1 VVSKKQEETQGR
13 LDDMP
18 QYKYIR
24 NPKHIVE
31 GGSDVQDERNSS
43 EEAEEQGSETNDAE
57 EGDG

>member
-1 VVSKKQEETQGR
+1 VVNKKQEETQGR

-18 QYKYIR
+18 RYKYIR
-24 NPKHIVE
+24 NPKHIAE

>member
-1 VVSKKQEETQGR
+1 
-13 LDDMP
+13 MP
-18 QYKYIR
+18 RYKYIR
-24 NPKHIVE
+24 NPKHIAE